1 MTFIFLLLLKWTS
14 ICVPAPPN
22 PLCLDHILSLRP
34 TLSLCL
40 SLNPSSGARI
50 CSEVSAC
57 WKAVFFLTTVTK
69 HLLMWECL
77 LFQIPAVI
85 DDIEVKKDPV
95 LEGKDL
101 R

>member
-1 MTFIFLLLLKWTS
+1 MLKGS
-14 ICVPAPPN
+14 
-22 PLCLDHILSLRP
+22 
-34 TLSLCL
+34 
-40 SLNPSSGARI
+40 
-50 CSEVSAC
+50 
-57 WKAVFFLTTVTK
+57 FFSLTTVTK

-101 R
+101 IYISCDQSANHF